1 MSDGVRQV
9 LMVAGGL
16 RQGNNASNG
25 KRFRGRRKLPVQ
37 LPVQFMRI
45 VDLELAHCKHLVAH
59 FKHLASIGGQLM
71 LFGWFGKWKHWLRQH
86 VISFMTTLL
95 RC

>member
-1 MSDGVRQV
+1 
-9 LMVAGGL
+9 MVAGGL
-16 RQGNNASNG
+16 RRGNNASNG

-45 VDLELAHCKHLVAH
+45 VDLELAH

-71 LFGWFGKWKHWLRQH
+71 LFGWVGKWKHWLR
-86 VISFMTTLL
+86 
-95 RC
+95 